1 MVLYYI
7 ASYSIPDQACTIS
20 ITLAMKQFSPV
31 TARKWLLFLSVFFLS
46 LQAFAQPVI
55 SSFSPAAGAV
65 GTPVTIT
72 GTGFSATP
80 ANNIVFFGA
89 VKAAVTA
96 AGASSLTVTVPAGA
110 TFMPISVTVNHLTAY
125 SAKPFMVTFPDGG
138 PLTIAS
144 FEGLAS
150 LTTSLYPFAVAITDL
165 DGDGKPDVAA
175 ACNSNVPTS
184 TLSVFRNTS
193 AGATVS
199 FSAKKDFTIA
209 DLPYAVAA
217 GDLDGDGKPDL
228 AATYISGG
236 GNVAVYKNTSSP
248 GVVSM
253 AAPVTYATGAN
264 PYKVLISD
272 IDKDGKPDLV
282 VSNYFAGSISVLR
295 NTSAGGV
302 ISFAPKVDLITAPLP
317 YSMAI
322 ADLDG
327 DGKLDLAIAAQ
338 QTNILSIHRNT
349 STPGAISFAAT
360 TSLTVTA
367 EPAALTAGDL
377 DNDGKADIAVVYTTE
392 FSVLHNT
399 SATGSISFAQPV
411 NFALSGVSAGP
422 MDIAMGD
429 LDGDAKP
436 DLAMAD
442 PGNWVFVSKN
452 TSATGTI
459 SFAPNQQFFA
469 EAAFRVVIGDLNG
482 DGKPEMVVPNFTGNT
497 LTVLR
502 NSTNEP
508 TITSFDPAEAVEGT
522 TVTISG
528 SNFYGVTAV
537 SFGGVPAASFTIVNA
552 TTITA
557 IIGNGAPGEVVV
569 TNANGTAKMDGF
581 IFHGPPLITAFTPSS
596 AKTGDTI
603 NITGKFLTDVTAVSF
618 GGTPVASY
626 IINSHTNITAVV
638 GAGSS
643 GSLSVASP
651 YGPASLPGFTYYPP
665 PVITSFTPAAGD
677 KGTVITITGN
687 NFTNVSKVLVGGVP
701 VASFTVQS
709 ATIITAVISEGG
721 TGSVAVTTQGG
732 TAVSSGIFAFPR
744 PSITSFSPLSGPAG
758 TTVTITGTNFRSDVN
773 SNYVYFGAVKAA
785 VKTASRTALT
795 VTVPTGATYAPLTI
809 TVNNNT
815 AYADQPFNMTYNGGD
830 TGITDAS
837 FAWKFAG
844 SVYNRT
850 HHVLM
855 ADLDDDGRSDL
866 VYCNDFDGTVG
877 VMRNTS
883 TSGMVSFATGVN
895 IDSAN
900 AVNVIAVG
908 DITGDG
914 KLDIIFSDPY
924 FRLYACRNISTPGH
938 ILFAEEVGL
947 PDDIKPINLL
957 INDFDGDGKADII
970 GHTYNSPID
979 VNINVTAFR
988 NTGDNGTISFSP
1000 GIRLLS
1006 STYANKIRS
1015 ADLDDD
1021 GKPDLV
1027 LSSDHGIWILKN
1039 SSTPGNISFVDKG
1052 FFGTVYNP
1060 AALAVADFDND
1071 HKPDLVLGSDRKL
1084 TIYRNTSSSGNIA
1097 FTEALTCATGSYGIK
1112 SSLNHIATG
1121 QLDGDGLPDIAVSD
1135 NGGLILFRNTSSQGT
1150 VSFAAPRYF
1159 VTQNENDA
1167 VTDSDIGDLD
1177 GDGKA
1182 DIAVSNFATGDLS
1195 VFRNQ
1200 QGEKIVT
1207 LCSVTD
1213 TTLTSDITGTS
1224 YQWQVN
1230 NGNGFSAISDNANY
1244 TGATTA
1250 SLKIS
1255 AIPQSWNGYQYRCL
1269 VNGNA
1274 GKSINLEVRT
1284 TVMQSGTAAAAA
1296 GACPDVPFKVTFNP
1310 GNLVYK
1316 SNVELWESTNDGAFT
1331 PLSSQYYYGGAI
1343 PFNVEKDIVAGVKKY
1358 FFVITPPQGLACAPV
1373 THSDTATITV
1383 EEFKTPVLAVNG
1395 PTLTVTN
1402 PQTDAAYTWQI
1413 QNGTG
1418 EWTFVTPSA
1427 GGPAYT
1433 VRNLGTYRVQAL
1445 RTACGNAVYSA
1456 PQTMIITAIDPVTP
1470 ESVGMKLFPNPV
1482 STSLTIGPLKLA
1494 HKWQTLDIYR
1504 TDGQLLLV
1512 GYDISNQTRVTLNTE
1527 SLTSGT
1533 YTAVLRRKEGQPV
1546 VIKFVK
1552 Q

>member
-1 MVLYYI
+1 MLLILYLI
-7 ASYSIPDQACTIS
+7 KANTIS
-20 ITLAMKQFSPV
+20 ITLTMKQFSPV
-31 TARKWLLFLSVFFLS
+31 AARKWLLFLSAFFLS
-46 LQAFAQPVI
+46 LQTFAQPVI
-55 SSFSPAAGAV
+55 SSFSPASGPV
-65 GTPVTIT
+65 GTPVIIT
-72 GTGFSATP
+72 GSGFSATP

-110 TFMPISVTVNHLTAY
+110 TFMPISVTVNHLTGY

-144 FEGLAS
+144 FERLPS

-165 DGDGKPDVAA
+165 DGDGKPDVSA

-184 TLSVFRNTS
+184 TLSVFRNTG

-264 PYKVLISD
+264 PYKVLIGD
-272 IDKDGKPDLV
+272 MDRDGKPDLV
-282 VSNYFAGSISVLR
+282 VSNYLAGTITVLR
-295 NTSAGGV
+295 NTSTGGV

-327 DGKLDLAIAAQ
+327 DGKLDLAVAAQ

-349 STPGAISFAAT
+349 STPGAISFAAA

-377 DNDGKADIAVVYTTE
+377 DNDGKADIAVVYTSE

-411 NFALSGVSAGP
+411 NFTLSGVSAGP

-469 EAAFRVVIGDLNG
+469 EAAFRVVIGDLNA
-482 DGKPEMVVPNFTGNT
+482 DGKPEMVVPDFTGNT

-508 TITSFDPAEAVEGT
+508 AITSFDPAEAVEGT

-537 SFGGVPAASFTIVNA
+537 SFGGVPAASFAVVNA

-557 IIGNGAPGEVVV
+557 IVGNGAPGEVVV
-569 TNANGTAKMDGF
+569 TNATGTAKKDGF
-581 IFHGPPLITAFTPSS
+581 IFHGPPLLTAFTPSS

-603 NITGKFLTDVTAVSF
+603 TITGKFLTDVTAVTL
-618 GGTPVASY
+618 GGTPVASF
-626 IINSHTNITAVV
+626 IINSHTSITAVA

-643 GSLSVASP
+643 GSVSVASP

-665 PVITSFTPAAGD
+665 PVITSFTPSAGD

-709 ATIITAVISEGG
+709 AAAITAVISEGG

-773 SNYVYFGAVKAA
+773 ANYVYFGAVKAA

-795 VTVPTGATYAPLTI
+795 VTVPTGATYVPLTV

-815 AYADQPFNMTYNGGD
+815 AYAGQPFNVTYAGGD
-830 TGITDAS
+830 TDITDAS

-844 SVYNRT
+844 AAFNRSVN
-850 HHVLM
+850 VLM
-855 ADLDDDGRSDL
+855 ADLDGDGRSDL
-866 VYCNDFDGTVG
+866 VYRNIYEGTVS
-877 VMRNTS
+877 VLRNTS
-883 TSGMVSFATGVN
+883 TSGMVSFAPSVN
-895 IDSAN
+895 TDTAYM
-900 AVNVIAVG
+900 VYVLAVG

-914 KLDIIFSDPY
+914 KPDLIFGDGYSS
-924 FRLYACRNISTPGH
+924 LYARRNSSTPGH
-938 ILFAEEVGL
+938 FSFEEKVAL
-947 PDDIKPINLL
+947 PDGIQPANIL
-957 INDFDGDGKADII
+957 IRDFDGDGKADII
-970 GHTYNSPID
+970 GHSDGGPVN

-988 NTGDNGTISFSP
+988 NTGDNGIISFAP
-1000 GIRLLS
+1000 GVRILER
-1006 STYANKIRS
+1006 TYANKIRS

-1084 TIYRNTSSSGNIA
+1084 TIYRNTTSSGNIA

-1121 QLDGDGLPDIAVSD
+1121 QLDGDELPDIAVSD
-1135 NGGLILFRNTSSQGT
+1135 NGGLLLFRNTSGQGII
-1150 VSFAAPRYF
+1150 SLGPPEYF
-1159 VTQNENDA
+1159 DTQNEDGS

-1200 QGEKIVT
+1200 QGEKIVA

-1213 TTLTSDITGTS
+1213 TTLTSGITGTS

-1230 NGNGFSAISDNANY
+1230 NGSGFSAVSDNANY

-1255 AIPQSWNGYQYRCL
+1255 AIPESWNGYQYRC
-1269 VNGNA
+1269 VVDGNA
-1274 GKSINLEVRT
+1274 GKSINLELRT
-1284 TVMQSGTAAAAA
+1284 TLIQSGTAAAEASP
-1296 GACPDVPFKVTFNP
+1296 CPEIPIAVTFNP
-1310 GNLVYK
+1310 TNVDYK
-1316 SNVELWESTNDGAFT
+1316 TTIELWESTNGSAFA
-1331 PLSSQYYYGGAI
+1331 PLSFQVYFGGAMR
-1343 PFNVEKDIVAGVKKY
+1343 FDVEKDIAAGVKKY
-1358 FFVITPPQGLACAPV
+1358 FFVITPRQGLSCAPI
-1373 THSDTATITV
+1373 TYSDTTTITV
-1383 EEFKTPVLAVNG
+1383 EEFKVPVLAVNG
-1395 PTLTVTN
+1395 PNLTVTN
-1402 PQTDAAYTWQI
+1402 AEAGVEYRWQV
-1413 QNGTG
+1413 QNTAG

-1504 TDGQLLLV
+1504 TDGQLLLA

-1533 YTAVLRRKEGQPV
+1533 YTAVLRRKSGQPV